1 MKLSFF
7 TIINNTNL
15 IMNKSHDCKEVV
27 THFNMLLDGALNPK
41 EEQNVMCELQRCIH
55 CLEEY
60 NLEEK
65 YRNFLK
71 DKIDKKSVSPE
82 CIEKIKDLLNKEL

>member
-1 MKLSFF
+1 MKK
-7 TIINNTNL
+7 NHN
-15 IMNKSHDCKEVV
+15 CKEVV
-27 THFNMLLDGALNPK
+27 EQFNLLLDGVLNPK

-65 YRNFLK
+65 YRQFIK
-71 DKIDKKSVSPE
+71 DKFEKKTCSNSL
-82 CIEKIKDLLNKEL
+82 IEKIKSCTKGS